1 MDWQLVATV
10 ATAFGAGTVITKVI
24 EALTSWREGRHK
36 QKQDGWTAADKAYR
50 QAQMNAEVLYETRL
64 FCHRKHG
71 TDFKDLPQLPDHL
84 DRRR

>member
-36 QKQDGWTAADKAYR
+36 QRQDGWTAADKAYR
-50 QAQMNAEVLYETRL
+50 QAQMNAEALYETRFFVTVSTERTL
-64 FCHRKHG
+64 R
-71 TDFKDLPQLPDHL
+71 TYLSSPTT
-84 DRRR
+84 